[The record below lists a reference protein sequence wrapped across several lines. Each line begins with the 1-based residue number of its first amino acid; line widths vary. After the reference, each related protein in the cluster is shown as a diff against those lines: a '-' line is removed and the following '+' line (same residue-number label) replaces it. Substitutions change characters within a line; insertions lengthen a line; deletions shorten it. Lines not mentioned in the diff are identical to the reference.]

1 MYFMYESSGNIVNVQ
16 DDKLVVLQG
25 LEDYIVVQNDNIILV
40 CRREDEQKIK
50 QFVNE
55 IKTEIGEDM
64 M

>member
-1 MYFMYESSGNIVNVQ
+1 
-16 DDKLVVLQG
+16 
-25 LEDYIVVQNDNIILV
+25 VVQNDNVILV

-55 IKTEIGEDM
+55 IRSELGEEM

>member
-1 MYFMYESSGNIVNVQ
+1 MYESSGNIVNVQ
-16 DDKLVVLQG
+16 DDRLVVLQG
-25 LEDYIVVQNDNIILV
+25 LKDYIVVQNDNVILV

-55 IKTEIGEDM
+55 IKSELGEDM